1 MDRLLQLEVFA
12 KTAELGSLSKA
23 AETLRMSNAAASRHL
38 SALEERLAVRLIE
51 RNTRRQ
57 WLTEAGQELLQR
69 CSTLLNEL
77 AEAEDAVSDR
87 ALSPKGMLR
96 VTSSLSFAMI
106 YLAPMLP
113 AFRAL
118 YPKLNVQIITANRY
132 PDFIEAG
139 IDVAIRTREHE
150 PDSNIVVRRIG
161 QMRRVLAAAPSYLAR
176 QGRPENPADLAR
188 HDMLIYNL
196 ANDPYSLRLSK
207 DNAAQTIRIAPTLDS
222 NDGQVIRGAALAG
235 LGILI
240 QPLYIVQGDI
250 SCGQLVPL
258 LMDWE
263 LPLLTMNIA
272 YQNRVRLPAK
282 IRVFSDFLVNHIREH
297 SPAGIWMDAKE
308 RALDSSGAI

>member
-1 MDRLLQLEVFA
+1 MDRLLQLEVFS

-23 AETLRMSNAAASRHL
+23 ADTLRMSNAAVSRHL

-106 YLAPMLP
+106 YMAPMLP
-113 AFRAL
+113 AFRKL
-118 YPKLNVQIITANRY
+118 YPKLDVQIIAANRY

-139 IDVAIRTREHE
+139 IDVAIRTREQE
-150 PDSNIVVRRIG
+150 PDSNIIIRRIG
-161 QMRRVLAAAPSYLAR
+161 QMRRVLAAAPSYLAAH
-176 QGRPENPADLAR
+176 GIPEHPADLAR
-188 HDMLIYNL
+188 RDMLVYNL
-196 ANDPYSLRLSK
+196 ANDPYSLRLTKGSTT
-207 DNAAQTIRIAPTLDS
+207 QTVRIAPTLDS
-222 NDGQVIRGAALAG
+222 NDGQIICGAARAG

-240 QPLYIVQGDI
+240 QPLYIVQSDI
-250 SCGQLVPL
+250 AAGRLVPL
-258 LMDWE
+258 LTDWE
-263 LPLLTMNIA
+263 LPLLTMNVA

-282 IRVFSDFLVNHIREH
+282 IRVFSDFLVNHIRAH
-297 SPAGIWMDAKE
+297 SDAGIWIEAT
-308 RALDSSGAI
+308 

>member
-1 MDRLLQLEVFA
+1 MDRLLQLEVFSR
-12 KTAELGSLSKA
+12 TAELGSLTKA
-23 AETLRMSNAAASRHL
+23 AESLRMSNAAVSRHL
-38 SALEERLAVRLIE
+38 SALEERLEVRLIE
-51 RNTRRQ
+51 RNTRRL

-69 CSTLLNEL
+69 CGTLLNEL

-87 ALSPKGMLR
+87 ALSPRGMLS

-113 AFRAL
+113 PFRAL

-139 IDVAIRTREHE
+139 VDVAIRTREHE
-150 PDSNIVVRRIG
+150 PDSNIIIRRIG

-176 QGRPENPADLAR
+176 NGQPEAPSDLGR

-196 ANDPYSLRLSK
+196 ANDPYSLRLTR

-235 LGILI
+235 LGILV

-250 SCGQLVPL
+250 LAGNLVPVL
-258 LMDWE
+258 VDWE

-282 IRVFSDFLVNHIREH
+282 IRVFLDFLVDHIRE
-297 SPAGIWMDAKE
+297 SSDAGIWMN
-308 RALDSSGAI
+308 AIK

>member
-1 MDRLLQLEVFA
+1 MDRLLQLEVFSR
-12 KTAELGSLSKA
+12 TAELGSLSKA
-23 AETLRMSNAAASRHL
+23 AEILRMSNAAASRHL

-87 ALSPKGMLR
+87 ALSPKGTLR

-106 YLAPMLP
+106 YMAPMLP
-113 AFRAL
+113 AFRKL
-118 YPKLNVQIITANRY
+118 YPKLDVQIIAANRY

-139 IDVAIRTREHE
+139 IDVAIRTREQE
-150 PDSNIVVRRIG
+150 PDSNIIIRRIG
-161 QMRRVLAAAPSYLAR
+161 QMRRVLAAAPSYLATHD
-176 QGRPENPADLAR
+176 RPEHPADLAR

-196 ANDPYSLRLSK
+196 ANDPYSLRLHK
-207 DNAAQTIRIAPTLDS
+207 GNAAQTVRIAPALDS

-235 LGILI
+235 LGVLI

-250 SCGQLVPL
+250 TAGKLVPV

-263 LPLLTMNIA
+263 LPLLTMNVA

-282 IRVFSDFLVNHIREH
+282 IRVFSDFLVDHIRTH
-297 SPAGIWMDAKE
+297 SDAGIWIDAT
-308 RALDSSGAI
+308 

>member
-1 MDRLLQLEVFA
+1 MDRLLQLEVFSR
-12 KTAELGSLSKA
+12 TAELGSLSKA
-23 AETLRMSNAAASRHL
+23 ADTLRMSNAAASRHL

-106 YLAPMLP
+106 YMAPMLP
-113 AFRAL
+113 AFRKL
-118 YPKLNVQIITANRY
+118 YPKLDVQIIAANRY

-139 IDVAIRTREHE
+139 IDVAIRTREQE
-150 PDSNIVVRRIG
+150 PDSNIIIRRIG
-161 QMRRVLAAAPSYLAR
+161 QMRRVLAAAPSYLATR
-176 QGRPENPADLAR
+176 GVPEHPADLAR
-188 HDMLIYNL
+188 HDMLVYNL

-207 DNAAQTIRIAPTLDS
+207 GSTTQTVRIAPTLDS
-222 NDGQVIRGAALAG
+222 NDGQIICGAARAG

-240 QPLYIVQGDI
+240 QPLYIVQSDI
-250 SCGQLVPL
+250 SAGKLVPVL
-258 LMDWE
+258 TDWE
-263 LPLLTMNIA
+263 LPLLTMNVA

-282 IRVFSDFLVNHIREH
+282 IRVFSDFLVDHIRTH
-297 SPAGIWMDAKE
+297 SDAGIWIEAT
-308 RALDSSGAI
+308 

>member
-12 KTAELGSLSKA
+12 KTAELGSLTKA
-23 AETLRMSNAAASRHL
+23 ADTLRMSNAAASRHL

-106 YLAPMLP
+106 YMAPMLP
-113 AFRAL
+113 AFRKL
-118 YPKLNVQIITANRY
+118 YPKLDVQIIAANRY

-139 IDVAIRTREHE
+139 IDVAIRTREQE
-150 PDSNIVVRRIG
+150 PDSNIIIRRIG
-161 QMRRVLAAAPSYLAR
+161 QMRRVLAAAPSYLAAH
-176 QGRPENPADLAR
+176 GIPAHPADLAR
-188 HDMLIYNL
+188 HDMLVYNL
-196 ANDPYSLRLSK
+196 ANDPYSLRLSQGSTT
-207 DNAAQTIRIAPTLDS
+207 QTVRIAPTLDS
-222 NDGQVIRGAALAG
+222 NDGQIICGAARAG

-240 QPLYIVQGDI
+240 QPLYIVQSDI
-250 SCGQLVPL
+250 AAGKLVPVL
-258 LMDWE
+258 TDWE
-263 LPLLTMNIA
+263 LPLLTMNVA

-282 IRVFSDFLVNHIREH
+282 IRVFSDFLVEHIRAH
-297 SPAGIWMDAKE
+297 SDAGIWIEAT
-308 RALDSSGAI
+308 

>member
-69 CSTLLNEL
+69 CTTLLNDL

-87 ALSPKGMLR
+87 ALSPKGTLR

-118 YPKLNVQIITANRY
+118 YPNLSVQIISANRY

-150 PDSNIVVRRIG
+150 PESNVIVRRIG
-161 QMRRVLAAAPSYLAR
+161 HMRRVLAAAPSYLASHG
-176 QGRPENPADLAR
+176 QPEHPADLAR
-188 HDMLIYNL
+188 HNMLIYNL
-196 ANDPYSLRLSK
+196 ADDPYSLRLRK

-250 SCGQLVPL
+250 LAGKLVPI
-258 LMDWE
+258 LMNWE

-272 YQNRVRLPAK
+272 YQNRVQLPAK
-282 IRVFSDFLVNHIREH
+282 IRAFTDFLVDHIRGH
-297 SPAGIWMDAKE
+297 SDAAIW
-308 RALDSSGAI
+308 LD

>member
-12 KTAELGSLSKA
+12 RTAELGSLSKA
-23 AETLRMSNAAASRHL
+23 AEALRMSNAAASRHL

-51 RNTRRQ
+51 RNTRRL
-57 WLTEAGQELLQR
+57 WLTEAGQQFLQR
-69 CSTLLNEL
+69 CSALLNEL
-77 AEAEDAVSDR
+77 AEAEDAASDR
-87 ALSPKGMLR
+87 ALSPQGMLR
-96 VTSSLSFAMI
+96 VTSSLSFATI

-113 AFRAL
+113 AFRAA
-118 YPKLNVQIITANRY
+118 YPKLNVQIIAANRY

-150 PDSNIVVRRIG
+150 PDSSIVVRRIG
-161 QMRRVLAAAPSYLAR
+161 QMRRVLAAAPSYLVSR
-176 QGRPENPADLAR
+176 GRPIVPADLVR

-196 ANDPYSLRLSK
+196 ANDPYSLSLRS
-207 DNAAQTIRIAPTLDS
+207 DNEAQTIRIAPTLDS
-222 NDGQVIRGAALAG
+222 NDGQVIREAALAG

-250 SCGQLVPL
+250 LAGKLVPIL
-258 LMDWE
+258 LDWE

-282 IRVFSDFLVNHIREH
+282 IRVFADFLVEHIRAH
-297 SPAGIWMDAKE
+297 SAPGIWIEPPK
-308 RALDSSGAI
+308 

>member
-1 MDRLLQLEVFA
+1 MDRLLQLEVFSR
-12 KTAELGSLSKA
+12 TAELGSLSKA
-23 AETLRMSNAAASRHL
+23 ADTLRMSNAAASRHL

-77 AEAEDAVSDR
+77 TEAEDAVSDR

-106 YLAPMLP
+106 YMAPMLP
-113 AFRAL
+113 AFRKL
-118 YPKLNVQIITANRY
+118 YPKLDVQIIAANRY

-139 IDVAIRTREHE
+139 IDVAIRTREQE
-150 PDSNIVVRRIG
+150 PDSNIIIRRIG
-161 QMRRVLAAAPSYLAR
+161 QMRRVLAAAPSYLATR
-176 QGRPENPADLAR
+176 GVPEHPADLAR
-188 HDMLIYNL
+188 HDMLVYNL

-207 DNAAQTIRIAPTLDS
+207 GSTTQTVRIAPTLDS
-222 NDGQVIRGAALAG
+222 NDGQIICGAARAG

-240 QPLYIVQGDI
+240 QPLYIVQSDI
-250 SCGQLVPL
+250 SAGKLVPVL
-258 LMDWE
+258 TDWE
-263 LPLLTMNIA
+263 LPLLTMNVA

-282 IRVFSDFLVNHIREH
+282 IRVFSDFLVDHIRTH
-297 SPAGIWMDAKE
+297 SDAGIWIEAT
-308 RALDSSGAI
+308 

>member
-12 KTAELGSLSKA
+12 KTAELGSLTKA
-23 AETLRMSNAAASRHL
+23 ADTLRMSNAAASRHL

-106 YLAPMLP
+106 YMAPMLP
-113 AFRAL
+113 AFRKL
-118 YPKLNVQIITANRY
+118 YPKLDVQIIAANRY

-139 IDVAIRTREHE
+139 IDVAIRTREQE
-150 PDSNIVVRRIG
+150 PDSNIIIRRIG
-161 QMRRVLAAAPSYLAR
+161 QMRRVLAAAPSYLATH
-176 QGRPENPADLAR
+176 GVPLHPADLAR
-188 HDMLIYNL
+188 HDMLVYNL
-196 ANDPYSLRLSK
+196 ANDPYSLRLQK
-207 DNAAQTIRIAPTLDS
+207 GNAAQTVRIAPALDS

-250 SCGQLVPL
+250 AAGKLAPI

-263 LPLLTMNIA
+263 LPLLTMNVA

-282 IRVFSDFLVNHIREH
+282 IRVFSDFLVDHIRAQ
-297 SPAGIWMDAKE
+297 SDAGIWIE
-308 RALDSSGAI
+308 TT

>member
-1 MDRLLQLEVFA
+1 MDRLLQLEVFS

-23 AETLRMSNAAASRHL
+23 AESLRMSNAAASRHL

-118 YPKLNVQIITANRY
+118 YPKLAVQIITANRY

-150 PDSNIVVRRIG
+150 PDSNIIVRRIG
-161 QMRRVLAAAPSYLAR
+161 QMRRVLAAAPSYFAR
-176 QGRPENPADLAR
+176 KGQPEHPADLAH

-196 ANDPYSLRLSK
+196 ANDPYSLRLSRG
-207 DNAAQTIRIAPTLDS
+207 NAAQTIRIAPTLDS

-240 QPLYIVQGDI
+240 QPLYIVQRDI
-250 SCGQLVPL
+250 LAGQLVPL

-272 YQNRVRLPAK
+272 YQNRIRLPAK
-282 IRVFSDFLVNHIREH
+282 IRVFSDFLINHIRAH
-297 SPAGIWMDAKE
+297 SEAGIWIEA
-308 RALDSSGAI
+308 R

>member
-1 MDRLLQLEVFA
+1 MDRLLQLEVFS
-12 KTAELGSLSKA
+12 KTAEFGSLSKA
-23 AETLRMSNAAASRHL
+23 AESLRMSNAAASRHL

-51 RNTRRQ
+51 RNTRRL

-69 CSTLLNEL
+69 CGTLLSEF

-87 ALSPKGMLR
+87 ALSPTGMLR

-118 YPKLNVQIITANRY
+118 YPKLNVQIVTANRY

-150 PDSNIVVRRIG
+150 PDSNIIVRRIG
-161 QMRRVLAAAPSYLAR
+161 QMRRVLAAAPSYLASH
-176 QGRPENPADLAR
+176 GRPKHPADLA
-188 HDMLIYNL
+188 HHNMLIYNL
-196 ANDPYSLRLSK
+196 ANDPYSLRLRKGS
-207 DNAAQTIRIAPTLDS
+207 AAQTIRITPTLDS
-222 NDGQVIRGAALAG
+222 NDGQVIRTAAVAG

-250 SCGQLVPL
+250 QAGTLKPI

-272 YQNRVRLPAK
+272 YQNRIRLPAK
-282 IRVFSDFLVNHIREH
+282 IRVFSDFVVNHIRSSSE
-297 SPAGIWMDAKE
+297 AGIWIEAAK
-308 RALDSSGAI
+308 